1 MCLQI
6 QEAYRLGDHRLA
18 NIEITPPQTDRE
30 LALSANLVYVPETSV
45 FGHLHVY
52 IDHHTGE
59 EHEDPGWKPPR
70 RTNGPPTESLPK
82 YVRPIFAR
90 VRREDEWYE
99 CRRIL
104 VKEEV
109 LPLCR
114 THPIRAE
121 LELQHFGRHVFE
133 HESDQAKNDMPVV
146 SLPHLDFIDGFGVFQ
161 NSYRTLMGF
170 YFTPAGLGEE
180 ERFRPGSIFPI
191 ALGPHASDF
200 GDVIKA
206 LKTKAHLDAGIVMTI
221 RAETVR
227 VCAFAMCYIGDMP
240 QQAENSGFKG
250 PREHK
255 FCGCCFAASGQ
266 RAVNPDVM
274 LKFDHITHGR
284 FYIETLEMQQML
296 HRSLQTASERK
307 QYYTQWG
314 MAEDIPALPRLSP
327 ALDLVMSRPTDA
339 AHSEYNGLGNLMHYL
354 LRDGILTKSARS
366 EYAIQ
371 RRTWPFPPGWPRLQS
386 PVHHLSSY
394 KMSHHAQW
402 IVIIPAFLL
411 NWLKREHIR
420 PRFWDQAKNFEK
432 DPIELI
438 IETTAAIA
446 KSTTVLMGTR
456 VSRRD
461 RYLMGDIIYRARY
474 LFNQLCLF
482 AAVASTRSA
491 AASQAGTPGV
501 HVIDEPALQ
510 DGVADDS
517 GRALQYQNDTLRPNI
532 HAAVHFPVFAEEYA
546 LPINCNT
553 LTGENLHRLMSDFRQ

>member
-1 MCLQI
+1 
-6 QEAYRLGDHRLA
+6 
-18 NIEITPPQTDRE
+18 
-30 LALSANLVYVPETSV
+30 
-45 FGHLHVY
+45 
-52 IDHHTGE
+52 
-59 EHEDPGWKPPR
+59 
-70 RTNGPPTESLPK
+70 
-82 YVRPIFAR
+82 
-90 VRREDEWYE
+90 
-99 CRRIL
+99 
-104 VKEEV
+104 
-109 LPLCR
+109 
-114 THPIRAE
+114 
-121 LELQHFGRHVFE
+121 
-133 HESDQAKNDMPVV
+133 
-146 SLPHLDFIDGFGVFQ
+146 
-161 NSYRTLMGF
+161 
-170 YFTPAGLGEE
+170 
-180 ERFRPGSIFPI
+180 
-191 ALGPHASDF
+191 
-200 GDVIKA
+200 
-206 LKTKAHLDAGIVMTI
+206 MTI
-221 RAETVR
+221 RNETVR

-250 PREHK
+250 PRAHK
-255 FCGCCFAASGQ
+255 FCRCCFAASGQ
-266 RAVNPDVM
+266 CAVNPDVM

-284 FYIETLEMQQML
+284 FHIQTLEMQQML

-307 QYYTQWG
+307 QYCAQWG

-371 RRTWPFPPGWPRLQS
+371 LRTCWPFPPGWPRLQF

-420 PRFWDQAKNFEK
+420 PRFWDQAKDYEK
-432 DPIELI
+432 DPIKLI

-446 KSTTVLMGTR
+446 KSTTVLMGAR

-510 DGVADDS
+510 DGVADNS
-517 GRALQYQNDTLRPNI
+517 GGALQYQNDTLRPNI

-546 LPINCNT
+546 LPVNCNT
-553 LTGENLHRLMSDFRQ
+553 LTGENLHRKPETVGLGQIYMA